1 MTASPLEPVFR
12 PSARKVKAKRSFSWP
27 GGPWST
33 TVAPTGSP
41 PWTSA
46 SNPSMPVASR
56 AMGSRFQGSRQA
68 ATDGEVRVDS
78 DGITE
83 GALEDAFRGVRS
95 ETLGA
100 DGPQIAMDGRDELSK
115 AVQAALT
122 PADHLVEHRPPEF
135 LVVRRETV
143 FHLRLDGRL
152 AEVSNSVEQGVEVCH
167 VEVDH
172 FTKRTRFVFE
182 VHFKAEARRSQPV
195 LERPRIVRAAFYEPE
210 LREPLEELRRGRDVD
225 FEDPRDLARQNPLSV
240 PQRPQDREAVLAGKE
255 EDRLPE
261 RLLVHGTEPS
271 AEPLREVRSLSIV
284 ELGSS

>member
-115 AVQAALT
+115 AVQAALS
-122 PADHLVEHRPPEF
+122 PADHL
-135 LVVRRETV
+135 
-143 FHLRLDGRL
+143 
-152 AEVSNSVEQGVEVCH
+152 VEQGVEVCH

-271 AEPLREVRSLSIV
+271 AEPLREVRSL
-284 ELGSS
+284 